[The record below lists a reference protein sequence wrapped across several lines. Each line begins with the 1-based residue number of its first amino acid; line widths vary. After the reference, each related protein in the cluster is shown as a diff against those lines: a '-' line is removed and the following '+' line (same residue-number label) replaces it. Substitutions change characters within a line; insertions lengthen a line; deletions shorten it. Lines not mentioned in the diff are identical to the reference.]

1 MRAVAGFRNILAGCM
16 LAGMSGA
23 GVAADAYPIEGSLWR
38 VTAINGEATP
48 HSKYSINFGGNQV
61 TGRLGCNDFGG
72 SLAVKEGN
80 LSISA
85 LRATSRTCGDDAA
98 AFEGTGFAVLSQPL
112 RMEWAS
118 RDKLMLASVNGNMTL
133 ERLP

>member
-1 MRAVAGFRNILAGCM
+1 MAVVGFKKILAGCA
-16 LAGMSGA
+16 LAGLSCA
-23 GVAADAYPIEGSLWR
+23 GIAADTFPIEGSLWR

-72 SLAVKEGN
+72 TMAIKEGKLN
-80 LSISA
+80 ISR

-98 AFEGTGFAVLSQPL
+98 MFEGSGFAVLSQPL
-112 RMEWAS
+112 SLQWTD
-118 RDKLMLASVNGNMTL
+118 RDTLVIANSEGNMAL

>member
-1 MRAVAGFRNILAGCM
+1 MAVVGLKKFLVGCALAGLSC
-16 LAGMSGA
+16 A
-23 GVAADAYPIEGSLWR
+23 GVAGEVHPFEGSLWR

-48 HSKYSINFGGNQV
+48 HNKYSINFGGNQV

-72 SLAVKEGN
+72 NLAVKEGK

-98 AFEGTGFAVLSQPL
+98 MFEGEGFQVLSQPL
-112 RMEWAS
+112 RMQWAG
-118 RDKLMLASVNGNMTL
+118 RDRLTIASDSGSMTL
-133 ERLP
+133 ERLN

>member
-1 MRAVAGFRNILAGCM
+1 MAVVGFKKILAGCA
-16 LAGMSGA
+16 LAGVSCASM
-23 GVAADAYPIEGSLWR
+23 AADVHPINGSSWR
-38 VTAINGEATP
+38 VSSINGEAAPLSRNTI
-48 HSKYSINFGGNQV
+48 SFAGNVV

-72 SLAVKEGN
+72 KLIASEAS

-98 AFEGTGFAVLSQPL
+98 MFEGSGFAVLSQPL
-112 RMEWAS
+112 RMEWAT
-118 RDKLMLASVNGNMTL
+118 RDRLMLASSEGNMTL

>member
-1 MRAVAGFRNILAGCM
+1 MTGFTKILAGCA
-16 LAGMSGA
+16 LAGVSCA
-23 GVAADAYPIEGSLWR
+23 VVAAEVYPFEGSSWR
-38 VTAINGEATP
+38 VAAINGEATP
-48 HSKYSINFGGNQV
+48 STYTISFGGNQV

-72 SLAVKEGN
+72 N
-80 LSISA
+80 LKAGESGLGITA

-98 AFEGTGFAVLSQPL
+98 MFEGSGLAVLSQPL

-118 RDKLMLASVNGNMTL
+118 RDRLTIASVNGNMTL

>member
-1 MRAVAGFRNILAGCM
+1 MAAIGFKKILAGCL
-16 LAGMSGA
+16 LAGLSCA
-23 GVAADAYPIEGSLWR
+23 GIAADAFPIEGSLWR

-72 SLAVKEGN
+72 NLALKEGN

-85 LRATSRTCGDDAA
+85 LRATSRTCGMDAA
-98 AFEGTGFAVLSQPL
+98 MFEGSGFAVLSEPL
-112 RMEWAS
+112 TLEWTG
-118 RDKLMLASVNGNMTL
+118 RNQLVIRNVNGNMTL
-133 ERLP
+133 ERIR

>member
-1 MRAVAGFRNILAGCM
+1 MAVFGFKNILVGCA

-23 GVAADAYPIEGSLWR
+23 GLAADVYPIEGSLWR

-61 TGRLGCNDFGG
+61 TGRLGCNDFGAR
-72 SLAVKEGN
+72 LAMKEGK
-80 LSISA
+80 LSISG

-98 AFEGTGFAVLSQPL
+98 MFEGSGFAVLIQPL
-112 RMEWAS
+112 SMEWAS
-118 RDKLMLASVNGNMTL
+118 RDRLVIASVNGNMTL

>member
-1 MRAVAGFRNILAGCM
+1 MAVAAFKKILAGCA
-16 LAGMSGA
+16 LASVSCA
-23 GVAADAYPIEGSLWR
+23 GFAADVYPFEGSLWR

-72 SLAVKEGN
+72 KLAIKEGK

-98 AFEGTGFAVLSQPL
+98 MFEGEGFQVLSQPL

-118 RDKLMLASVNGNMTL
+118 RDKLTIASESGTMTL
-133 ERLP
+133 ERQP

>member
-1 MRAVAGFRNILAGCM
+1 MAVAGFRKILAGCA
-16 LAGMSGA
+16 LASVSCA
-23 GVAADAYPIEGSLWR
+23 GLAADVHSIEGSLWR
-38 VTAINGEATP
+38 VTEINGEATP
-48 HSKYSINFGGNQV
+48 HSKYTINFGGNQV

-72 SLAVKEGN
+72 KLAVQEGN
-80 LSISA
+80 LKVSM

-98 AFEGTGFAVLSQPL
+98 MFEGSGFAVLSQPM

-118 RDKLMLASVNGNMTL
+118 RDKLVITNVEGNMTL

>member
-1 MRAVAGFRNILAGCM
+1 MAVVGFKKILAGCA
-16 LAGMSGA
+16 LAGMSCA
-23 GVAADAYPIEGSLWR
+23 AVAADAFPIEGSLWR
-38 VTAINGEATP
+38 VTEINGEATP

-72 SLAVKEGN
+72 NLAINQGN

-85 LRATSRTCGDDAA
+85 LRATSRICGDDAA
-98 AFEGTGFAVLSQPL
+98 MFEGEGFRVLSEPL

-118 RDKLMLASVNGNMTL
+118 RDKLTIASNSGSMTL

>member
-1 MRAVAGFRNILAGCM
+1 MAVVGFKKILAGCA
-16 LAGMSGA
+16 LVGLSGA
-23 GVAADAYPIEGSLWR
+23 GVAADVYPFEGSLWR

-72 SLAVKEGN
+72 NLAIKDGS
-80 LSISA
+80 LSISG
-85 LRATSRTCGDDAA
+85 LRATSRVCGDDAA
-98 AFEGTGFAVLSQPL
+98 MFEGSGFQVLSQPL
-112 RMEWAS
+112 RMEWAG
-118 RDKLMLASVNGNMTL
+118 RDKLTIASNSGSMTL